1 VRAWEI
7 WTGPVFGP
15 HPVLLVSAQA
25 RIDRKQALV
34 VLKGVTMR
42 PGQPFK
48 VDALQATLDQED
60 GLETQTR
67 FDCDL
72 LYTLEKKDL
81 SQRRGEWCPW
91 NDAGISPERSCRAW
105 PLPASKTPSP
115 ADWLRLECA
124 IEKPSNKLLAAT
136 DLDSGTWVGEAKRIR
151 GKKQPLTAVPSV
163 LRFPLSAFPISA
175 FPPAHPR
182 PRRRN
187 LDTGALA
194 KCGTRNSE
202 CRVPDGD
209 WSHVNHRP
217 TSHPHPAA
225 TKAIAGRKA

>member
-25 RIDRKQALV
+25 RIDRKQAVV

-81 SQRRGEWCPW
+81 SQRRGEVV
-91 NDAGISPERSCRAW
+91 S
-105 PLPASKTPSP
+105 
-115 ADWLRLECA
+115 LE
-124 IEKPSNKLLAAT
+124 
-136 DLDSGTWVGEAKRIR
+136 
-151 GKKQPLTAVPSV
+151 
-163 LRFPLSAFPISA
+163 
-175 FPPAHPR
+175 
-182 PRRRN
+182 RRRDISRKITQD
-187 LDTGALA
+187 L
-194 KCGTRNSE
+194 
-202 CRVPDGD
+202 
-209 WSHVNHRP
+209 
-217 TSHPHPAA
+217 
-225 TKAIAGRKA
+225 AIAGL